1 MSETEEIFQRIKHKI
16 EQLVLRNKELQNQNK
31 DFEKKIHDLE
41 KTIEIQRETI
51 KDIEEKNKLLK
62 IANKITEDDTQKK
75 ELKLKINE
83 FIREIDKSIALL
95 ND

>member
-1 MSETEEIFQRIKHKI
+1 MNEVDEILQRIIDKSQVLVIRNSDLKKQNI
-16 EQLVLRNKELQNQNK
+16 QLENRIAE
-31 DFEKKIHDLE
+31 LE

-51 KDIEEKNKLLK
+51 KDIEEKNKMLK
-62 IANKITEDDTQKK
+62 IANKITEDEIQKK

-83 FIREIDKSIALL
+83 FIREVDKSIAML

>member
-1 MSETEEIFQRIKHKI
+1 MNEVDEILQRIIDKSQVLVIRNSDLKKQNI
-16 EQLVLRNKELQNQNK
+16 QLENRITE
-31 DFEKKIHDLE
+31 LE

-51 KDIEEKNKLLK
+51 KDIEEKNKMLK
-62 IANKITEDDTQKK
+62 IANKITEDEIQKK

-83 FIREIDKSIALL
+83 FIREVDKSIAML